1 MLETYISSSERKP
14 RFYSMISYL
23 RAQLCCINILGQ
35 MRAVSHANSSHCLL
49 VDHFV
54 GGATELEICIQQARY
69 TENSVDCR

>member
-1 MLETYISSSERKP
+1 MPETYISSRERKP
-14 RFYSMISYL
+14 RFSSKISYL
-23 RAQLCCINILGQ
+23 RAQLCCKDIFGQ
-35 MRAVSHANSSHCLL
+35 VRAVSHAKYSPSLL

>member
-1 MLETYISSSERKP
+1 MLETYIFKCKKTS
-14 RFYSMISYL
+14 ILHNDSYL
-23 RAQLCCINILGQ
+23 RAQLCCVNIFGQ
-35 MRAVSHANSSHCLL
+35 MRAVSHAKYSRRLL

>member
-14 RFYSMISYL
+14 RFYGMISHL
-23 RAQLCCINILGQ
+23 GAQLCCVVFSQ
-35 MRAVSHANSSHCLL
+35 MRAVFHTNHSRCLL

>member
-1 MLETYISSSERKP
+1 
-14 RFYSMISYL
+14 MITYL
-23 RAQLCCINILGQ
+23 RAQLCCVNIFGQ
-35 MRAVSHANSSHCLL
+35 VRAVSRAKYSHRVL

>member
-23 RAQLCCINILGQ
+23 RAPLCCINIFGQ
-35 MRAVSHANSSHCLL
+35 VRAVSHANYSRCFL

-54 GGATELEICIQQARY
+54 GGATELKICIQQARY